1 VSIEWKDD
9 AATQAALGALE
20 DILGTPS
27 PWVFRGRLDPGMGLI
42 SNNVLHTRTPF
53 TESSWRRRLIY
64 RARYYQRVG
73 AG

>member
-1 VSIEWKDD
+1 
-9 AATQAALGALE
+9 
-20 DILGTPS
+20 
-27 PWVFRGRLDPGMGLI
+27 MGLI

-53 TESSWRRRLIY
+53 TDSPRHQRLIY